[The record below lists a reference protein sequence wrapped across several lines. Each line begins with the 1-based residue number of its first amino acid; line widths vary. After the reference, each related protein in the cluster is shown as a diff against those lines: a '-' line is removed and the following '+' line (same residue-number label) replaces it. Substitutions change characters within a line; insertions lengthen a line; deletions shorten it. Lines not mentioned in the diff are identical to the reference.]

1 MVVKKLIKK
10 TPKAPKT
17 QKVKRW
23 FRTVVSDFKNV
34 DDSRS
39 VDLVD
44 NIVDYYLFE
53 IETGYKEITNR
64 GNLAMLVQQSSGLHA
79 YYNAMANDIVQV
91 RLWLEMKSEHATA
104 AKYKWFM
111 QSPEA
116 AKKYG
121 KGLKV
126 TDIRNYIK
134 CEDDMVAYDMIIR
147 EISDIQHQMES
158 IVENLE
164 IRGMSLSQ
172 VVKLKVAGI
181 EDVWVDLSK
190 ETNND

>member
-10 TPKAPKT
+10 TPKT